1 MSDRRPKQVLIAQL
15 NSIRSYRVRFYEL
28 LEERRPRTW
37 EFRAVHDCD
46 KERATR
52 LFPMYI
58 DPISFKFPILDVRT
72 YFLSRK
78 RSDRVWQTFFWEA
91 RKYDM
96 VITDTYVGNLTY
108 ALVNIWR
115 LFGVKR
121 GYWGHTEN
129 FTAMPSE
136 MTPVK
141 RLAESI
147 KPYLIRCADVFFAYT
162 PSEKARLVAT
172 GFPED
177 RIVVLNNTIDT
188 LQERRAYL
196 QLKGQRQ
203 ELKAKHRA
211 DGREVILYLG
221 RLMDIKR
228 LDLLFGGFQK
238 LYEKRPSALLILAG
252 GGPGLPQAKEF
263 AERLGSQAVRVYGPV
278 DEPTAQDLLTI
289 SDVFCLPGQIGL
301 APLRALCFDLPIVA
315 VRVSYHAPEVEYLNE
330 NNALLLPVDAS
341 PRDLVEALE
350 RTLDQYKTPA
360 QRDRLYPTI
369 AHLTMENM
377 VDNFIAGVN
386 LGLGLT
392 P

>member
-1 MSDRRPKQVLIAQL
+1 VSDRRPKQVLIAQL

-52 LFPMYI
+52 LFPIYI
-58 DPISFKFPILDVRT
+58 DPSSFKFPILDVRT

-96 VITDTYVGNLTY
+96 VITDTYVKNLTY
-108 ALVNIWR
+108 FSVNFWK

-121 GYWGHTEN
+121 GFWGHTHDQI
-129 FTAMPSE
+129 TMPAE
-136 MTPVK
+136 MPIGKKFVEALK
-141 RLAESI
+141 LHI
-147 KPYLIRCADVFFAYT
+147 IQLADVFFAYT
-162 PSEKARLVAT
+162 QSERNWLVAQ
-172 GFPED
+172 GFPEN
-177 RIVVLNNTIDT
+177 RIVVLNNTIDI
-188 LQERRAYL
+188 LQERRTYL

-203 ELKAKHRA
+203 ELRAKHKA
-211 DGREVILYLG
+211 DGREMILYLG
-221 RLMDIKR
+221 RLMDRKR
-228 LDLLFGGFQK
+228 LDLLFDGFQN

-278 DEPTAQDLLTI
+278 DEPTAQELLTI

-330 NNALLLPVDAS
+330 NNALLLPEDAS
-341 PRDLVEALE
+341 PRDLAEALE

-360 QRDRLYPTI
+360 QRDQLYPTI
-369 AHLTMENM
+369 SHLTMENM